1 MREVEVSR
9 LTDVIE
15 KLCIEANEHLPE
27 DVKCAIKTCRACED
41 GEIAKGILDN
51 IIENFDIADNE
62 NVPICQDTGMACV
75 FLEIGQDVHFVGG
88 DLTDAINEGV
98 RRGYDKGYLRK
109 SVVKDPVRRG
119 NTGDNTPAMIY
130 TEIVPGD
137 QVKIT
142 VGPKGFGSENMSQIR
157 MFKPSAGLQGIK
169 DFILE
174 VVETAGPNPCPP
186 MVVGVGIGG
195 TFDKCALLAK
205 KALMRPLDTQNPDP
219 FYADLE
225 KEMLEKV
232 NKLGIG
238 PQGFGG
244 KTTAIGLNIETMP
257 THIAGM
263 PCAVNINCH
272 VTRHKSE
279 VIFIGD
285 QFGLFDAFCK
295 KRTCTADSSEV
306 YTIIFLHGVYYFR
319 KAGTFTDHSSCSHRH
334 HCGCIGIHT
343 SAGCRTCG
351 ADDCAWFCRSW
362 SYIVD
367 GCICRIKWNF
377 FPFCKGLTHS
387 LVSCIT

>member
-205 KALMRPLDTQNPDP
+205 KALTRNVEEPSPVPYVNE
-219 FYADLE
+219 LE
-225 KEMLEKV
+225 KEMLEKI

-238 PQGFGG
+238 PGG
-244 KTTAIGLNIETMP
+244 LGGTQTALAINIETYP
-257 THIAGM
+257 THIAGL
-263 PCAVNINCH
+263 PVAVNMCCH
-272 VTRHKSE
+272 VNRHAHR
-279 VIFIGD
+279 VI
-285 QFGLFDAFCK
+285 
-295 KRTCTADSSEV
+295 
-306 YTIIFLHGVYYFR
+306 
-319 KAGTFTDHSSCSHRH
+319 
-334 HCGCIGIHT
+334 
-343 SAGCRTCG
+343 
-351 ADDCAWFCRSW
+351 
-362 SYIVD
+362 
-367 GCICRIKWNF
+367 
-377 FPFCKGLTHS
+377 
-387 LVSCIT
+387 

>member
-1 MREVEVSR
+1 MIRTINTEEITAVVKEM
-9 LTDVIE
+9 
-15 KLCIEANEHLPE
+15 CIEANHFLSPDMDAAMKKALENEKSELGKKILNQLQ
-27 DVKCAIKTCRACED
+27 DNLKIA
-41 GEIAKGILDN
+41 GEEMI
-51 IIENFDIADNE
+51 
-62 NVPICQDTGMACV
+62 PICQDTGMACV
-75 FLEIGQDVHFVGG
+75 FLEIGQDVHIAGG
-88 DLTDAINEGV
+88 DLAEAVNEGV

-119 NTGDNTPAMIY
+119 NTGDNTPAMLY
-130 TEIVPGD
+130 TEIVPGE
-137 QVKIT
+137 QIKVT
-142 VGPKGFGSENMSQIR
+142 VGPKGFGSENMSMIR

-205 KALMRPLDTQNPDP
+205 KALMRPIDSENPDP

-272 VTRHKSE
+272 VTRHKTE
-279 VIFIGD
+279 VI
-285 QFGLFDAFCK
+285 
-295 KRTCTADSSEV
+295 
-306 YTIIFLHGVYYFR
+306 
-319 KAGTFTDHSSCSHRH
+319 
-334 HCGCIGIHT
+334 
-343 SAGCRTCG
+343 
-351 ADDCAWFCRSW
+351 
-362 SYIVD
+362 
-367 GCICRIKWNF
+367 
-377 FPFCKGLTHS
+377 
-387 LVSCIT
+387 

>member
-1 MREVEVSR
+1 MY
-9 LTDVIE
+9 I
-15 KLCIEANEHLPE
+15 
-27 DVKCAIKTCRACED
+27 
-41 GEIAKGILDN
+41 
-51 IIENFDIADNE
+51 
-62 NVPICQDTGMACV
+62 
-75 FLEIGQDVHFVGG
+75 FVGG

-109 SVVKDPVRRG
+109 ICSKKTRYAAE

-263 PCAVNINCH
+263 PCAV
-272 VTRHKSE
+272 
-279 VIFIGD
+279 
-285 QFGLFDAFCK
+285 
-295 KRTCTADSSEV
+295 
-306 YTIIFLHGVYYFR
+306 
-319 KAGTFTDHSSCSHRH
+319 
-334 HCGCIGIHT
+334 
-343 SAGCRTCG
+343 
-351 ADDCAWFCRSW
+351 
-362 SYIVD
+362 
-367 GCICRIKWNF
+367 
-377 FPFCKGLTHS
+377 
-387 LVSCIT
+387 

>member
-1 MREVEVSR
+1 MV
-9 LTDVIE
+9 E
-15 KLCIEANEHLPE
+15 KLCIEANYHLPE
-27 DVKCAIKTCRACED
+27 DVKCAITGCRACED
-41 GEIAKGILDN
+41 GEIAKGVLDK
-51 IIENFDIADNE
+51 IVENYEIADAQ

-75 FLEIGQDVHFVGG
+75 FLEIGQDVHIAGG
-88 DLTDAINEGV
+88 DLAEAVNEGV

-119 NTGDNTPAMIY
+119 
-130 TEIVPGD
+130 
-137 QVKIT
+137 T
-142 VGPKGFGSENMSQIR
+142 VGPKGFGSENMSMIR

-205 KALMRPLDTQNPDP
+205 KALMRPIDSENPDP

-272 VTRHKSE
+272 VTRHKTE
-279 VIFIGD
+279 VI
-285 QFGLFDAFCK
+285 
-295 KRTCTADSSEV
+295 
-306 YTIIFLHGVYYFR
+306 
-319 KAGTFTDHSSCSHRH
+319 
-334 HCGCIGIHT
+334 
-343 SAGCRTCG
+343 
-351 ADDCAWFCRSW
+351 
-362 SYIVD
+362 
-367 GCICRIKWNF
+367 
-377 FPFCKGLTHS
+377 
-387 LVSCIT
+387 